1 MFVHLFGICSV
12 IFLKQTC
19 LWGAT
24 VGSCGWIVRL
34 CGWGRQLSHKGPK
47 WVYLQRA
54 HSNFSL
60 WGPCMG
66 FQWEMLIL
74 LQWSHTGLKE
84 ACLIGWYSMWTKVLD
99 HLQYYT
105 NALWASVL
113 SDLALTL
120 CGLPLY
126 SWTSVIPEITENVLP
141 CSDTTYSWLW
151 NI

>member
-1 MFVHLFGICSV
+1 MFVHLFGICSA
-12 IFLKQTC
+12 IFLKQTY
-19 LWGAT
+19 LWVAT

-34 CGWGRQLSHKGPK
+34 CGWGRQLSHKSPK

-54 HSNFSL
+54 HSNFFL
-60 WGPCMG
+60 WGPCTG
-66 FQWEMLIL
+66 FQWEMLIV

-84 ACLIGWYSMWTKVLD
+84 ACLIGWYTMWTKVLD

-105 NALWASVL
+105 NSLWAAEAHS
-113 SDLALTL
+113 AQW
-120 CGLPLY
+120 GPLH
-126 SWTSVIPEITENVLP
+126 SWASVIPEITENFLP